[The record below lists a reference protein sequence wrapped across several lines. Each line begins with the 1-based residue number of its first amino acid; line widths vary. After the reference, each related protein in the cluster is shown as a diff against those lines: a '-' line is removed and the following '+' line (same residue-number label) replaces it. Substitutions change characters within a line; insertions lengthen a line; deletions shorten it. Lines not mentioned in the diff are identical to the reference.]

1 MTRDYMKIGF
11 AAFAMFAVLA
21 VSNQASAEIT
31 IKFGVYATDSRSAVE
46 SKLRPILGALETDM
60 TKRMGEPVTI
70 TIQVSGTY
78 EKGLEDLVKGRVD
91 FARLGPASYVL
102 GKDANP
108 GLSILAMENSKGSKT
123 FNGIIAVAKDSPI
136 QDVSELQGKSFAF
149 GDEQSTIGRYLS
161 QLYLMEHGVLA
172 GDLSKYEYLG
182 KHDKVGVAV
191 GRGQFD
197 AGALKES
204 TFKKL
209 VKKGV
214 PIRVLASF
222 PNVTKP
228 WVARS
233 GFPSQLEEA
242 LRQAFLDMKDP
253 AALKALKKDGFFES
267 SDDDYAI
274 IRQSMQQNKKFFETD
289 TSMN

>member
-1 MTRDYMKIGF
+1 MTRDFLKKGF

-70 TIQVSGTY
+70 TIQVAGTY
-78 EKGLEDLVKGRVD
+78 EKGLDDLVKGRVD

-108 GLSILAMENSKGSKT
+108 GLAILAMENSKGSKT
-123 FNGIIAVAKDSPI
+123 FNGIIAVAKDSPFK
-136 QDVSELQGKSFAF
+136 DVSELEGKSFAF
-149 GDEQSTIGRYLS
+149 GNERSTIGRYLS
-161 QLYLMEHGVLA
+161 QLYLMEHGVRA

-214 PIRVLASF
+214 PIRALAS
-222 PNVTKP
+222 
-228 WVARS
+228 
-233 GFPSQLEEA
+233 
-242 LRQAFLDMKDP
+242 
-253 AALKALKKDGFFES
+253 
-267 SDDDYAI
+267 
-274 IRQSMQQNKKFFETD
+274 
-289 TSMN
+289 

>member
-1 MTRDYMKIGF
+1 MKRDFLRNAF
-11 AAFAMFAVLA
+11 AAFAVLA
-21 VSNQASAEIT
+21 LSAVANQAAAEVT
-31 IKFGVYATDSRSAVE
+31 IKFGVYATDSRSVVE
-46 SKLRPILGALETDM
+46 NKLRPVLSVLEASM
-60 TKRMGEPVTI
+60 TERLGEPVKI
-70 TIQVSGTY
+70 TIQVASTY
-78 EKGLEDLVKGRVD
+78 EKGLEDLVKGYVD

-108 GLSILAMENSKGSKT
+108 GLTILAIENKKGSKT

-136 QDVSELQGKSFAF
+136 QDVSELRGKSFAF

-161 QLYLMEHGVLA
+161 QLYLVEHGVRA
-172 GDLSKYEYLG
+172 GDLSRYEYLG
-182 KHDKVGVAV
+182 KHDKVGIAV
-191 GRGQFD
+191 GRGQFA

-228 WVARS
+228 WIARS
-233 GFPSQLEEA
+233 GFPSNLETA
-242 LRQAFLDMKDP
+242 LRQSFLAMTDET
-253 AALKALKKDGFFES
+253 ALKALSVDGFFEGA
-267 SDDDYAI
+267 DDDYAV
-274 IRQSMQQNKKFFETD
+274 IRQSMKENSRFFD
-289 TSMN
+289 GAS